1 MALLSHC
8 FEQSAMMLT
17 LHYSEQ
23 PFSFVFICQFCL
35 KSHPPSTI
43 FAFSERA
50 FCPREGDIMANW
62 QDPQTTGVNAATVG
76 VPRAARDVGLR
87 SYMLSVYN
95 YMASGVLLTGIVAM
109 LFANSSLINLVVNP
123 ATGQATPLFW
133 IALFA
138 PLGIVFGLSFGINRI
153 SAGTAQLLF
162 WIYAALVGVQFSTL
176 FLVYTG
182 VSIAQTFFA
191 VAAAFLGLSL
201 WGYTTKRDLSG
212 MGSFLI
218 MGVVGIFVALLINL
232 FLRSPALDL
241 AVSAIGVLVFA
252 GLTAYDAQKIKSIYF
267 AVAGNGEAIAKSA
280 VLGALRLYLDFINM
294 FLFLLRFMGDRR

>member
-1 MALLSHC
+1 
-8 FEQSAMMLT
+8 
-17 LHYSEQ
+17 
-23 PFSFVFICQFCL
+23 
-35 KSHPPSTI
+35 
-43 FAFSERA
+43 
-50 FCPREGDIMANW
+50 MANW
-62 QDPQTTGVNAATVG
+62 QDPQTTGVGAASVS

-138 PLGIVFGLSFGINRI
+138 PLGIVFALSFGINRI

-162 WIYAALVGVQFSTL
+162 WLYAALVGVQFSSL

-201 WGYTTKRDLSG
+201 YGYTTKRDLSG
-212 MGSFLI
+212 FRTFLV
-218 MGVVGIFVALLINL
+218 MGVFGILIAMLINM
-232 FLRSPALDL
+232 FLRSPAMDL
-241 AVSAIGVLVFA
+241 AISAIGVLVFA
-252 GLTAYDAQKIKSIYF
+252 GLTAYDTQKIKRSDGQDRGHGR
-267 AVAGNGEAIAKSA
+267 ASALPRLHQHVPVPVEVHGRPPLATGNGRRSEKRKGPEERI
-280 VLGALRLYLDFINM
+280 LRPFSFGGNSGPAMGSSGRWQD
-294 FLFLLRFMGDRR
+294 RFVQAAGG